1 MTGSTVKTSGRVGR
15 PRDPNLDRAILDVA
29 TRQLGAAGYA
39 NLSLESVAREAGTT
53 VPSLRRR
60 HPTKLDLVLAVI
72 DALRVEPVPTA
83 DRDPRLR
90 AQAILRDFNRALL
103 RDNAM
108 TVVGSL
114 LAEQHRNP
122 ALLERFQTRIVE
134 SRRSAIHDALA
145 DGIRRGSL
153 PTGTDLD
160 VATNML
166 IGSFYARYLT
176 SRGLPAN
183 WADRVLDAFWPTR
196 TLSA

>member
-1 MTGSTVKTSGRVGR
+1 MTGSAVKTSGHAGR
-15 PRDPNLDRAILDVA
+15 PRDPRLDRTILDAA
-29 TRQLGAAGYA
+29 TRQLSAAGYA

-60 HPTKLDLVLAVI
+60 HPTKLDLILAVI
-72 DALRVEPVPTA
+72 DALRAEPVPTA

-90 AQAILRDFNRALL
+90 ARAILRDFNRALL

-114 LAEQHRNP
+114 LAEQHRHP

-134 SRRSAIHDALA
+134 SRRSALYDALA
-145 DGIRRGSL
+145 DGIRQRSL
-153 PTGTDLD
+153 PAGTDVD

-166 IGSFYARYLT
+166 IGSFYARHLT

-183 WADRVLDAFWPTR
+183 WADRLLDAFWPTR
-196 TLSA
+196 TRSA